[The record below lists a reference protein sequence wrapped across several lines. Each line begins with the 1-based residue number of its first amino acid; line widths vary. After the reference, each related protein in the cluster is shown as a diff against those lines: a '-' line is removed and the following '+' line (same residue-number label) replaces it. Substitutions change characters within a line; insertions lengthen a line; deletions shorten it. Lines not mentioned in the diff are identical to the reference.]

1 MHVSILYFLK
11 IFLHI
16 GHYRIL
22 SRVPCAIQQTLIIY
36 FIYPVLCLVAQLCP
50 TLCNPMDCSPPG
62 SSVHGDSP
70 GKNTGVDCH
79 ALFQGNLP
87 NPGFEPR
94 SPTLRADSL
103 PSEPVGCVC
112 QFYSSQLELSFL
124 LCFVLL
130 THDPSHIPYQV
141 VVIYVLFFLW

>member
-1 MHVSILYFLK
+1 MIALWW
-11 IFLHI
+11 
-16 GHYRIL
+16 
-22 SRVPCAIQQTLIIY
+22 
-36 FIYPVLCLVAQLCP
+36 VLCLVTQLCP
-50 TLCNPMDCSPPG
+50 TLCDSMDHSSPG

-70 GKNTGVDCH
+70 GNNTGVDCH
-79 ALFQGNLP
+79 VLLQGIFP
-87 NPGFEPR
+87 TQKSNPCLLHLL
-94 SPTLRADSL
+94 TWQADSL

-130 THDPSHIPYQV
+130 THDPYHIPYQV